1 MVRQRNPTLI
11 MKKHLLV
18 PIVLGGLITFSL
30 TTQAQDRPGQG
41 GRGGEG
47 GRGGGIR
54 EAMIKKYDKNGD
66 GKLDENERPSR
77 EEMQEFF
84 RAQLGGGQTRPGGG
98 QTRPG
103 GSQTRPGGGQTRPGQ
118 GGRDAAPQQNMRD
131 AMLKKFDKNGD
142 GKLDEDER
150 PSREEMQEF
159 FRSQLGG
166 GQGGRPGGDQGGPGQ
181 GRPGAGEPR
190 QGRPSQGGGFGERGQ
205 GGRGSSRPPNPVM
218 EALDKN
224 KDGTL
229 STEEL
234 KNAAKALA
242 TLDKNKDGKIDQEEM
257 RPQFDRGQG
266 GREGFSR
273 PGQGGEGGREGFRR
287 PGQGGEGGREGF
299 RRPGQGG
306 EGGREGFRRPGQ
318 GGEGRPGAGG
328 RENPRGPREGDRNRP
343 RPSRSDA

>member
-66 GKLDENERPSR
+66 GKLDEDERPSR

-84 RAQLGGGQTRPGGG
+84 RAQLGGG

-181 GRPGAGEPR
+181 GRPG
-190 QGRPSQGGGFGERGQ
+190 QGGGFGERGQ
-205 GGRGSSRPPNPVM
+205 GGRGGSRPPNPVM

-257 RPQFDRGQG
+257 RPQFDRGQ
-266 GREGFSR
+266 
-273 PGQGGEGGREGFRR
+273 GGREGFRR

-328 RENPRGPREGDRNRP
+328 RENPRGPREGDRNQP

>member
-66 GKLDENERPSR
+66 GKLDEDERPSR
-77 EEMQEFF
+77 EEMQKFF
-84 RAQLGGGQTRPGGG
+84 RAQLGGGQTRP
-98 QTRPG
+98 
-103 GSQTRPGGGQTRPGQ
+103 SGGQTRPGQ

-166 GQGGRPGGDQGGPGQ
+166 GQGGRPNGGQGGPGQ
-181 GRPGAGEPR
+181 GRPGAGEPG
-190 QGRPSQGGGFGERGQ
+190 QGRPGQGGGFGERGQ
-205 GGRGSSRPPNPVM
+205 GGRGGSRPPNPVM
-218 EALDKN
+218 EAIDKN

-287 PGQGGEGGREGF
+287 PGQGGEG
-299 RRPGQGG
+299 RPGS
-306 EGGREGFRRPGQ
+306 
-318 GGEGRPGAGG
+318 GG
-328 RENPRGPREGDRNRP
+328 RENPRGPREGDRNQP

>member
-47 GRGGGIR
+47 ERGGGIR

-98 QTRPG
+98 QTRPSG
-103 GSQTRPGGGQTRPGQ
+103 GQTRPSGGQTRPGGGQTRPGQ

-181 GRPGAGEPR
+181 GRPGAGEPG
-190 QGRPSQGGGFGERGQ
+190 QGRPGQGGGFSERGQ
-205 GGRGSSRPPNPVM
+205 GGRGGSRPPNPVM

-242 TLDKNKDGKIDQEEM
+242 TLDKNKDGKIDKC
-257 RPQFDRGQG
+257 
-266 GREGFSR
+266 REGTCH
-273 PGQGGEGGREGFRR
+273 PGQE
-287 PGQGGEGGREGF
+287 
-299 RRPGQGG
+299 
-306 EGGREGFRRPGQ
+306 
-318 GGEGRPGAGG
+318 
-328 RENPRGPREGDRNRP
+328 
-343 RPSRSDA
+343 

>member
-1 MVRQRNPTLI
+1 
-11 MKKHLLV
+11 MKKHLLT

-77 EEMQEFF
+77 EEMQDFF
-84 RAQLGGGQTRPGGG
+84 RAQLGGGQTRP
-98 QTRPG
+98 
-103 GSQTRPGGGQTRPGQ
+103 SGGQTRPGQ

-166 GQGGRPGGDQGGPGQ
+166 EQGGRPGGDQGGPGQ
-181 GRPGAGEPR
+181 GRPG
-190 QGRPSQGGGFGERGQ
+190 
-205 GGRGSSRPPNPVM
+205 
-218 EALDKN
+218 
-224 KDGTL
+224 
-229 STEEL
+229 
-234 KNAAKALA
+234 
-242 TLDKNKDGKIDQEEM
+242 
-257 RPQFDRGQG
+257 
-266 GREGFSR
+266 
-273 PGQGGEGGREGFRR
+273 
-287 PGQGGEGGREGF
+287 
-299 RRPGQGG
+299 
-306 EGGREGFRRPGQ
+306 
-318 GGEGRPGAGG
+318 
-328 RENPRGPREGDRNRP
+328 
-343 RPSRSDA
+343 